1 MSDLE
6 MNKLSDSPEDQARR
20 GRLTLADEPPKTE
33 SFDVD
38 MDPPGALVDPPR

>member
-6 MNKLSDSPEDQARR
+6 MNQPSDSPEDQVQH
-20 GRLTLADEPPKTE
+20 GQLALAEESFE

-38 MDPPGALVDPPR
+38 MDPPGALVDPPRP